1 MNRFASK
8 YAQPRMTSRGALL
21 LVCVLCLSLFICVAF
36 DAPAR
41 RQANGAVAPVLLTIG
56 VSNG

>member
-1 MNRFASK
+1 MNVFASQC
-8 YAQPRMTSRGALL
+8 AQPRMTSRGELITTY
-21 LVCVLCLSLFICVAF
+21 VLCLSLFICVAF